1 MKEALENGKYM
12 LSNKKIFPQG
22 LLIVVAVVLCVS
34 VVNAQITVSVDPGP
48 RPVGKDNPALATCP
62 GLVSAKFPLAPQCIN
77 TVQPPDT
84 HGNGGAGQV
93 ISFQSNLTGL
103 WFEGLAVFEVP
114 AVVGPVAQTGGST
127 FPGLGPSFNAISC
140 FQCHSQPA
148 AGGSSPNKKTPGF
161 PNGNPQLGDAPT
173 MAQLAALTTSPGNGI
188 PPILD
193 PTGEGPVREVRFPKG
208 FAGSSGSNQDAVT
221 AGAVANLFVIQGR
234 TDAPAGCAIGQE
246 PFQAQ
251 LLAGNAIFRIPIPT
265 FGEGFVENTD
275 DTTLSN
281 NLKLEQNL
289 SGSFFTPPLGIKGG
303 FNHSGND
310 QTISRFGWKAQNKS
324 LLIFA
329 GEASN
334 VEMGVT
340 NENFPNE
347 RTHGNGQ
354 CSSNFE
360 PEDQVVVPPLN
371 APPGAPLNDMRTV
384 QTILND
390 FGPAGVASDISANI
404 ENFAVFM
411 RLNASPSQCN
421 FNSGVDANGF
431 AVCAP
436 LGSSPIRGSQIF
448 GSLDST
454 VPGSLTSTAIAP
466 AGTPP
471 TIGCVLCHSDALRTT
486 TSMTPELNNV
496 PFRPFSD
503 FAIHVMDSSLSDG
516 VTQGEA
522 GPTQFRTA
530 PLWGLGQRLF
540 FMHDGRTSDVKT
552 AIIDHAPT
560 VGTATTCTAA
570 MGEACEVIKRF
581 NNLSASDQQDL
592 LRFLRSL

>member
-1 MKEALENGKYM
+1 M
-12 LSNKKIFPQG
+12 LYNKKIFPQG
-22 LLIVVAVVLCVS
+22 ICVIAALLLFVS
-34 VVNAQITVSVDPGP
+34 VAGAQITVSVDPGP
-48 RPVGKDNPALATCP
+48 RPVGKENPALATCP
-62 GLVSAKFPLAPQCIN
+62 GLVSAKFPTAPQCIN
-77 TVQPPDT
+77 TVQPPDG

-93 ISFQSNLTGL
+93 VSFVSNLTGL

-114 AVVGPVAQTGGST
+114 AVVGPGAQTGGAT
-127 FPGLGPSFNAISC
+127 FPGLGPSFNGESC

-173 MAQLAALTTSPGNGI
+173 MAQLAALTTSPGTGI
-188 PPILD
+188 APILD

-208 FAGSSGSNQDAVT
+208 FAGNASLNQDAVSP
-221 AGAVANLFVIQGR
+221 GAVANLFVIQGR
-234 TDAPAGCAIGQE
+234 SDAPVGCAIGQE

-251 LLAGNAIFRIPIPT
+251 LLANNAIFRIPIAT

-275 DTTLSN
+275 DSTLVSN
-281 NLKLEQNL
+281 LALEDNLANN
-289 SGSFFTPPLGIKGG
+289 FFTPPLGIKGA

-347 RTHGNGQ
+347 RTHGNGH
-354 CSSNFE
+354 CSPNFE
-360 PEDQVVVPPLN
+360 PEDQVVVPPLD
-371 APPGAPLNDMRTV
+371 APPGAPLNDTRTV
-384 QTILND
+384 QTILNT
-390 FGPAGVASDISANI
+390 FGPAGVASDISSNI

-421 FNSGVDANGF
+421 YNSGVDSTTGF
-431 AVCAP
+431 AKCNG
-436 LGSSPIRGSQIF
+436 LDSSAIRGSQIF
-448 GSLDST
+448 GSLDPT
-454 VPGSLTSTAIAP
+454 VAGSFTSTAPAP
-466 AGTPP
+466 SGAAP

-496 PFRPFSD
+496 PFHPFSD
-503 FAIHVMDSSLSDG
+503 FALHVMDSSLSDG

-540 FMHDGRTSDVKT
+540 FLHDGRTSDVKA
-552 AIIDHAPT
+552 AIIDHAPG

-570 MGEACEVIKRF
+570 MGEACEVIKKF
-581 NNLSASDQQDL
+581 NNLTPSDQQAL